1 MPPAAKSPVRP
12 LSPHLQVYRLPLT
25 AWLSIL
31 GQRATGIGLAVGLVL
46 VTWWVTAAAIGEGAY
61 GVVAAFID
69 HWFGRLCL
77 FGFSAAISV
86 HLCNGVRHLFWDAGM
101 GFEIKDTERANIIVL
116 AAAGLLTVAIWLMAL

>member
-1 MPPAAKSPVRP
+1 MSSAVKPSVRP
-12 LSPHLQVYRLPLT
+12 MSPHLQIYRLPLT
-25 AWLSIL
+25 AYLSIL

-46 VTWWVTAAAIGEGAY
+46 LTWWVTAAAIGEGAY
-61 GVVAAFID
+61 AVVASFID

-101 GFEIKDTERANIIVL
+101 GFEIKDTERSNLVVL
-116 AAAGLLTVAIWLMAL
+116 AVAGLLTAAIWLMAI